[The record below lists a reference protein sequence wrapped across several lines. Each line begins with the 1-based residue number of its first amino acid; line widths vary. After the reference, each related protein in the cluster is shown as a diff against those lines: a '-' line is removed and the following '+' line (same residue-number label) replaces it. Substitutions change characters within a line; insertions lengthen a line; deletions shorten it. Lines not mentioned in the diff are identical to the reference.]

1 MSYQTVARTD
11 VGRVR
16 DVNEDAVYAS
26 ATDEWG
32 LLVVADGMGGH
43 TAGDVASE
51 AAIEAFR
58 DVVEPE
64 LADGY
69 PGESEALFR
78 NAAIE
83 ANDELR
89 QMIEDDRS
97 LEGMGTTLVAAL
109 LGPDEAT
116 FLNVGDS
123 RGYRITETTIEQV
136 TVDHSFVQQL
146 VDEGE
151 ITPEEA
157 QNHPQRNVVSQALG
171 TSDSIEPDTF
181 RTTSD
186 GWMLLCSDGLTE
198 EMPDH
203 EIRKTVVRASGLTD
217 AADTLIKRANENGG
231 EDNISVG
238 IGRLVD

>member
-89 QMIEDDRS
+89 QMIDEDRS

-109 LGPDEAT
+109 LAADEAT
-116 FLNVGDS
+116 LVNVGDS
-123 RGYRITETTIEQV
+123 RGYHVTEGAIQQV
-136 TVDHSFVQQL
+136 TVDHSLVQQL

-157 QNHPQRNVVSQALG
+157 RDHPQRNVVSQALG
-171 TSDSIEPDTF
+171 TQDSVDPDTV
-181 RTTSD
+181 TVALD
-186 GWMLLCSDGLTE
+186 GWIMLCSDGLTE
-198 EMPDH
+198 EVPDH
-203 EIRKTVVRASGLTD
+203 AIQTIVAD
-217 AADTLIKRANENGG
+217 AADPSAAAEALVARANENGG
-231 EDNISVG
+231 SDNVSVA
-238 IGRLVD
+238 IGHRSS